1 MAPILFV
8 FLSCYCGTI
17 YLLAA
22 IKFLIMKHIGIYA
35 GVIAILVM
43 PAVVFAEVKDQYGA
57 VQALIEIEDSSKLL
71 EMISLWSTL
80 IVAFATSAM
89 VWVGGRHMH
98 GGVFGSVLT
107 FFSIGM
113 TLVFL
118 GFATE
123 VPWFQNI
130 DHLYL
135 KMIHDSLYIVGYVLM
150 GVAASKLL
158 KVIKGE

>member
-1 MAPILFV
+1 
-8 FLSCYCGTI
+8 
-17 YLLAA
+17 
-22 IKFLIMKHIGIYA
+22 MKHIGKYA
-35 GVIAILVM
+35 GALAIL
-43 PAVVFAEVKDQYGA
+43 AVPGVAFA
-57 VQALIEIEDSSKLL
+57 QAGGLGNTLQTLISIEDNSKLL
-71 EMISLWSTL
+71 EMVSLWST
-80 IVAFATSAM
+80 IIIAFVTSAM
-89 VWVGGRHMH
+89 VWVGSRHMH

-107 FFSIGM
+107 YFSLGM

-123 VPWFQNI
+123 VPWFQKI

-135 KMIHDSLYIVGYVLM
+135 KMIHDSLYIIGYILM

>member
-1 MAPILFV
+1 
-8 FLSCYCGTI
+8 
-17 YLLAA
+17 
-22 IKFLIMKHIGIYA
+22 MKHIGKYV
-35 GVIAILVM
+35 GVLAILAV
-43 PAVVFAEVKDQYGA
+43 PAVTFAQVGGFGNTLQS
-57 VQALIEIEDSSKLL
+57 LIVIEDNSKLL
-71 EMISLWSTL
+71 EMISLWATL

-98 GGVFGSVLT
+98 GGVFGSVLN

-123 VPWFQNI
+123 VPWFQQF

-135 KMIHDSLYIVGYVLM
+135 KMVHDSLYVIGYVLM
-150 GVAASKLL
+150 GIAASKLL

>member
-1 MAPILFV
+1 
-8 FLSCYCGTI
+8 
-17 YLLAA
+17 
-22 IKFLIMKHIGIYA
+22 MKHIGKYA
-35 GVIAILVM
+35 GALAILAL
-43 PAVVFAEVKDQYGA
+43 PAI
-57 VQALIEIEDSSKLL
+57 ALAQSYDTSGGTIQTLITIEDNSKIL
-71 EMISLWSTL
+71 EMISLWATL

-89 VWVGGRHMH
+89 VWNGGRKMH

-107 FFSIGM
+107 YFSIGM

-123 VPWFQNI
+123 VPWFQVI

-135 KMIHDSLYIVGYVLM
+135 KLIHDSLYVIGYVMM
-150 GVAASKLL
+150 GIAASKLL

>member
-1 MAPILFV
+1 MKNI
-8 FLSCYCGTI
+8 GT
-17 YLLAA
+17 YTGLAIMLA
-22 IKFLIMKHIGIYA
+22 IPTIAFAQGIEPL
-35 GVIAILVM
+35 GGLQEFIVPDDPSNM
-43 PAVVFAEVKDQYGA
+43 
-57 VQALIEIEDSSKLL
+57 L
-71 EMISLWSTL
+71 ETISLWSLL
-80 IVAFATSAM
+80 IVASVTSAM

-123 VPWFQNI
+123 VPWFENI
-130 DHLYL
+130 NHTYL
-135 KMIHDSLYIVGYVLM
+135 KVTHDSLYTVGYVFM

-158 KVIKGE
+158 KVIKG

>member
-1 MAPILFV
+1 
-8 FLSCYCGTI
+8 
-17 YLLAA
+17 
-22 IKFLIMKHIGIYA
+22 MKHIGTYA
-35 GVIAILVM
+35 CVLAVLAI
-43 PAVVFAEVKDQYGA
+43 PAVTFAQTYGSYGTL
-57 VQALIEIEDSSKLL
+57 QTLITIEDNSKLL
-71 EMISLWSTL
+71 EMVSLWATL
-80 IVAFATSAM
+80 TVAFVTSAM
-89 VWVGGRHMH
+89 VWIGGRKMH

-107 FFSIGM
+107 YFSLGM

-123 VPWFQNI
+123 VPWLQKI

-135 KMIHDSLYIVGYVLM
+135 KMIHDSLYIIGYVLM

>member
-1 MAPILFV
+1 MFPWIWYNV
-8 FLSCYCGTI
+8 FISNI
-17 YLLAA
+17 N
-22 IKFLIMKHIGIYA
+22 FLHMKHIGIYT
-35 GVIAILVM
+35 GVLAVFAI
-43 PAVVFAEVKDQYGA
+43 PAVVFAETYGSGGTL
-57 VQALIEIEDSSKLL
+57 QTLIAIEDNSKML

-80 IVAFATSAM
+80 IVAFVTSAM
-89 VWVGGRHMH
+89 VWMGGRHMH
-98 GGVFGSVLT
+98 GGVFGSVLN

-113 TLVFL
+113 TLIFL

-123 VPWFQNI
+123 VPWFQKI

-135 KMIHDSLYIVGYVLM
+135 KMIHDSLYIIGYVLM

>member
-1 MAPILFV
+1 
-8 FLSCYCGTI
+8 
-17 YLLAA
+17 
-22 IKFLIMKHIGIYA
+22 MKHIGKYA
-35 GVIAILVM
+35 SVLVVLAIPSITFAQTGGLGGTWQTLIAI
-43 PAVVFAEVKDQYGA
+43 
-57 VQALIEIEDSSKLL
+57 EDNSKLL
-71 EMISLWSTL
+71 EMVSLWATL

-98 GGVFGSVLT
+98 GGVFGSVLN

-123 VPWFQNI
+123 VPWFQQF

-135 KMIHDSLYIVGYVLM
+135 KMVHDSLYVIGYVLM
-150 GVAASKLL
+150 GIAASKLL

>member
-1 MAPILFV
+1 
-8 FLSCYCGTI
+8 
-17 YLLAA
+17 
-22 IKFLIMKHIGIYA
+22 MKHIGIFA
-35 GVIAILVM
+35 GALVVLAV
-43 PAVVFAEVKDQYGA
+43 PAVTFAQMYGSTGPL
-57 VQALIEIEDSSKLL
+57 QTLIAIEDSSKIFDT
-71 EMISLWSTL
+71 ISLWATL
-80 IVAFATSAM
+80 IVAFSTSAM
-89 VWVGGRHMH
+89 VWIGGRKMH
-98 GGVFGSVLT
+98 GGVFGGVLN

-135 KMIHDSLYIVGYVLM
+135 KLVHDSLYIIGYVMM
-150 GVAASKLL
+150 GIAASRLL